1 MASPAA
7 VDVGGDGYRGRV
19 EMTWTTYNG
28 LAGIRDRLPDD
39 STLRA
44 TFGAPTVERG
54 LDYAARG
61 RVQRLQV
68 ETGGR
73 LLYGTVAGSGGRPYQ
88 TVVVLDGALGVSSS
102 CTCPVGAACKHGVAV
117 LAAARDRASSAAR
130 SAGQSDWER
139 ALAAVVG
146 PANEHDAGTPLGLQ
160 FEYIT
165 GRHGPTR
172 DSSARRVRIRPV
184 VQGKTGRWVMAGI
197 AWRDIQHAYR
207 YSGHVGEHVEALK
220 ALIGTWDASRS
231 YGSADPNVFL
241 DDFGPALWPLLRDV
255 VHAGVE
261 LIPHKSIT
269 GPVLLSEASAE
280 LGLDLTRHRVLDGT
294 SMAGTATVGPLLA
307 GPAALSIVGR
317 PAHGV
322 VVDVAAADV
331 VPGHDGAAPALA
343 TRAGIL
349 LAPLARRLSSQA
361 SDVVSAAPVRIPPA
375 DLDRF
380 RREFYP
386 QLRGV
391 VPVGSSDGSVDLP
404 QITPPTLLLRLS
416 YGHHLELEWFFRY
429 DVEGTVTGVPIDAA
443 EDDAGPPR
451 DPHGEDRLLAGL
463 DLPTDLLPQL
473 RAAPPGVGPAAR
485 LRLSALSAAAFTE
498 DVLPRLRHSPDLVVE
513 TVGEVPDYKL
523 SHATPVIEVSATDT
537 DDADWF
543 DLGVRVQLDG
553 EQVPFRELFRALAAG
568 DTHLMLLSGT
578 YFAIDRP
585 EFDQLRRLI
594 AEASDLQDTR
604 PEDGLRVS
612 AFQTGLW
619 EELAELGVVAEQST
633 RWQQTVARLTAG
645 DDLVEAELPAGV
657 NATLRPYQL
666 DGYRWLSMLWQAGL
680 GGVLA
685 DDMGLGKTLQTLAAI
700 AREKETGRLT
710 APVLVVAPTSVV
722 GGWASEAARF
732 TPGLRVVTIGRSAG
746 AARRTLADKVGD
758 ADVVITSYALLR
770 IDFDSY
776 DSLDWSA
783 LVLDEA
789 QFVKNYQAKTY
800 QCARRLRARF
810 KLAITGTP
818 LENSLMDLWS
828 LMSIAA
834 PGVFPDPKRFTET
847 YRKPIERG
855 EGDEQLATL
864 RRRIAPFI
872 RRRTKEEVAPE
883 LPEKQ
888 EHILTV
894 TLNDRHRKIYD
905 THLQQER
912 RKILGLVDEL
922 DKNRFTIF
930 RSLTLLR
937 QLSLDPGL
945 VDEKYADVSSSKA
958 DAFMEHLEEVI
969 AEGHRALVFS
979 QFTGFLA
986 TVRARLEADG
996 VDYAYLDGRS
1006 TQRARRINEFK
1017 TGEAPVFL
1025 ISLKAGGFGLNLTEA
1040 DYVFML
1046 DPWWN
1051 PAVEAQAVDRTHRI
1065 GQDRKVMVY
1074 RLVAEGTIEEKVMA
1088 LKERKQNLFDQV
1100 MGDDA
1105 LLSAPLTADD
1115 IRDLLAG

>member
-1 MASPAA
+1 
-7 VDVGGDGYRGRV
+7 
-19 EMTWTTYNG
+19 MTWSSDQD
-28 LAGIRDRLPDD
+28 LAEIRDRLPSDA
-39 STLRA
+39 TLQA
-44 TFGAPTVERG
+44 VFGGPTFARG
-54 LDYAARG
+54 HVYAAQG
-61 RVQRLQV
+61 HVVRLQV
-68 ETGGR
+68 DPSGR
-73 LLYGTVAGSGGRPYQ
+73 FLYGTVAGSRGVRYE
-88 TVVVLDGALGVSSS
+88 TVVVLGGSETVSSS
-102 CTCPVGAACKHGVAV
+102 CTCPVASGCKHGVAV
-117 LAAARDRASSAAR
+117 VLAARTVAPSNGP
-130 SAGQSDWER
+130 AGEPDGRSDWEQ

-146 PANEHDAGTPLGLQ
+146 PGNDQEAGIPLGLQ
-160 FEYIT
+160 FEYIA
-165 GRHGPTR
+165 GRHGPLRGGTVK
-172 DSSARRVRIRPV
+172 RVRIRPV
-184 VQGKTGRWVMAGI
+184 VRGKTGRWVMAGI

-207 YSGHVGEHVEALK
+207 YSGHIGEHVETLK
-220 ALIGTWDASRS
+220 ALVATWDSSRS

-261 LIPHKSIT
+261 LVGHKSID
-269 GPVLLSEASAE
+269 GPVLLSEAPAE
-280 LGLDLTRHRVLDGT
+280 LGVDLTRHRVLEGT
-294 SMAGTATVGPLLA
+294 TMAGAATIGPLVA
-307 GPAALSIVGR
+307 GPASLSIVGN

-322 VVDVAAADV
+322 VVDVAAATVATDG
-331 VPGHDGAAPALA
+331 PGATAAP
-343 TRAGIL
+343 TSRAGML
-349 LAPLARRLSSQA
+349 LAPLASRLSSRA
-361 SDVVSAAPVRIPPA
+361 SEVVTAAPVRIPPS

-386 QLRGV
+386 QLRRV
-391 VPVGSSDGSVDLP
+391 VTVRSSDGSVDLP
-404 QITPPTLLLRLS
+404 TITPPTLLLRLT
-416 YGHHLELEWFFRY
+416 YGHDLQIEWRYRY
-429 DVEGTVTGVPIDAA
+429 DVDGAVTEVPIDTP
-443 EDDAGPPR
+443 DDDSSRGPVR
-451 DPHGEDRLLAGL
+451 DYHGEGRLLGRL
-463 DLPTDLLPQL
+463 ELPTDQLPQL
-473 RAAPPGVGPAAR
+473 RAAPPAVGPAAQVR
-485 LRLSALSAAAFTE
+485 LPALAAATFTE
-498 DVLPRLRHSPDLVVE
+498 EVLPRLQRDPELVVE
-513 TVGEVPDYKL
+513 IDGDVPDYRL
-523 SHATPVIEVSATDT
+523 SHATPVIEISATDT
-537 DDADWF
+537 EDRDWF
-543 DLGVRVQLDG
+543 DLGVRIELDG

-578 YFAIDRP
+578 YFPIDRP
-585 EFDQLRRLI
+585 EFDELRRLI
-594 AEASDLQDTR
+594 SEASDLQDTR

-619 EELAELGVVAEQST
+619 EELAALGVVTEQSR
-633 RWQQTVARLTAG
+633 RWQESVERLTG
-645 DDLVEAELPAGV
+645 GGELVEAELPESV
-657 NATLRPYQL
+657 DATLRPYQL

-680 GGVLA
+680 GGILA

-700 AREKETGRLT
+700 AREKEAGRLT
-710 APVLVVAPTSVV
+710 RPALVVAPTSVV

-732 TPGLRVVTIGRSAG
+732 TPGLRVVTIGRSSG
-746 AARRTLADKVGD
+746 AARRSLADKIAG

-776 DSLDWSA
+776 DALAWSA

-789 QFVKNYQAKTY
+789 QFVKNHQSKTY
-800 QCARRLRARF
+800 QAARRLPARF

-828 LMSIAA
+828 LMSITA
-834 PGVFPDPKRFTET
+834 PGVFPDPTKFTET

-855 EGDEQLATL
+855 GAPELLATL
-864 RRRIAPFI
+864 RRRMAPFI

-888 EHILTV
+888 EQVLTV
-894 TLNDRHRKIYD
+894 ALNERHRRIYD
-905 THLQQER
+905 THLQRER

-922 DKNRFTIF
+922 DKHRFTIF

-945 VDEKYADVSSSKA
+945 VDEQYADVSSSKA
-958 DAFMEHLEEVI
+958 DAFMEHLREVI

-986 TVRARLEADG
+986 TVRSRLEADG

-1006 TQRARRINEFK
+1006 TQRARRIEEFK
-1017 TGEAPVFL
+1017 TGHAPVFL

-1065 GQDRKVMVY
+1065 GQQQKVMVY

-1088 LKERKQNLFDQV
+1088 LKERKQHLFDQV

-1115 IRDLLAG
+1115 IRALLAP